1 MKNKIQLFL
10 LFLTHFISVTN
21 STAQINIPPS
31 QIVCASCGAK
41 VQTGE
46 AHKPNCPYYKKPT
59 TTKVPTSNSNNL
71 QQQIVMGLFSAMFNN
86 MMNNSN
92 TQNQTEADKIRK
104 QRDEWERQMRLAR
117 QRKYNDSVADVKHKK
132 MMSEYKTLDAGTK
145 DLQYK
150 GLMDNNSNW
159 DASVVVLNEQNLLDK
174 NTQTWVD
181 YQKEQF
187 KIRMEQPN
195 YWCEKYND
203 NLIKQDSALKTDVN
217 KLKNYLPP
225 KRLSEVETGD
235 IIIVGNGN
243 PLQTSL
249 DNKIND
255 TQENVAHTLTCVKV
269 VNGKKFYLDNQL
281 GEGPRIITEEQMVSR
296 YGNRDLTVAE
306 LRGKGEEWK
315 IAQPLNKEEGDKL
328 WNKALELHN
337 KNRDKIELGYETKDK
352 SDPNVTVGNIVYSNY
367 GLYKSDNMV
376 CSEASWMLINST
388 GRYQIP
394 EYKSEMLSISGIKF
408 SPTNFYNTQQYFII
422 TPLAIDKK

>member
-1 MKNKIQLFL
+1 MKNTIHIYLFFVTL
-10 LFLTHFISVTN
+10 FISVTIAN
-21 STAQINIPPS
+21 AQINIPPEN
-31 QIVCASCGAK
+31 IRCVSCNANLK
-41 VQTGE
+41 E
-46 AHKPNCPYYKKPT
+46 AHKPNCPNYKKPST
-59 TTKVPTSNSNNL
+59 STASPSNAPTL
-71 QQQIVMGLFSAMFNN
+71 QQQIVLGLFSAMFNN
-86 MMNNSN
+86 MMSNSN
-92 TQNQTEADKIRK
+92 TPNQTEADKIRL
-104 QRDEWERQMRLAR
+104 QRDEWVRQTRLAK
-117 QRKYNDSVADVKHKK
+117 QRKYNDSVAQVRHNK

-159 DASVVVLNEQNLLDK
+159 DASVVVLNEQNWLDK
-174 NTQTWVD
+174 NTQTWVE

-187 KIRMEQPN
+187 KIRLEQPN
-195 YWCEKYND
+195 FWSEKYYE
-203 NLIKQDSALKTDVN
+203 NLLKQDSALKADLN

-243 PLQTSL
+243 PIQTAL

-269 VNGKKFYLDNQL
+269 VKGKKFYLDNQL
-281 GEGPRIITEEQMVSR
+281 GEGPRIITEEQMVNR
-296 YGNRDLTVAE
+296 YGKRDLNVAK

-337 KNRDKIELGYETKDK
+337 KNRDKTELGYETKEK
-352 SDPNVTVGNIVYSNY
+352 SDPNVTVGNIINSNY

-394 EYKSEMLSISGIKF
+394 EYKNEMLSISGIKF

-422 TPLAIDKK
+422 TPLAVDKK